1 MNRRRVIHTTKT
13 FRSSGF
19 TLVEVLCALALT
31 GLLSAALFSLYQRHQ
46 EIYSLNRRIMED
58 QSRLRAVMGIITRH
72 LRSAGYDPT
81 ERAGAGIVSARPDFV
96 YLTRDIAADAPG
108 HHPDGGDGRLTSS
121 GEHIAFCRYGSN
133 TLGMHSGRSGGGRC
147 SGSGAPAPACPGMGF
162 HQPLAD
168 DISELSFRYFS
179 RDADGSFFELFP
191 EAASGEIADLSRIER
206 IDVTLAATFSLRGR
220 EQQRTL
226 TESVFLR
233 NMNP

>member
-1 MNRRRVIHTTKT
+1 MNKLRENPHKSPSRPA
-13 FRSSGF
+13 GF

-31 GLLSAALFSLYQRHQ
+31 GLLSASLFSLYQHHQ
-46 EIYSLNRRIMED
+46 EIYSINRRIMED
-58 QSRLRAVMGIITRH
+58 QSRLRAVMGIIARH

-81 ERAGAGIVSARPDFV
+81 EQAAAGIVSARADFV

-121 GEHIAFCRYGSN
+121 GEHIAFCRYGNN

-147 SGSGAPAPACPGMGF
+147 SGSGAPAPDCPGMGF

-179 RDADGSFFELFP
+179 CDTEGDFVERAPDAATGEVADPGS
-191 EAASGEIADLSRIER
+191 ICR
-206 IDVTLAATFSLRGR
+206 IDVTLASTFTFRGR
-220 EQQRTL
+220 ERQRTL